1 MIYNF
6 HLAGLYV
13 ADDGLSRSHHLIRH
27 RAPIRKRG
35 DKTIF
40 GPMPAPETSGRTAVP
55 SHTAKI
61 IFSDKCADL
70 FSHAFVALPVDG
82 NGLAR
87 HDDFPAEHAANEE
100 ILELLKSTARTTH
113 LYNEQAI
120 ALIEEITRNSKR
132 SFPLIKRNFRFV
144 WRIVATASVANR
156 RPRNFFI

>member
-61 IFSDKCADL
+61 IFSDKRADL

-82 NGLAR
+82 NRLTR
-87 HDDFPAEHAANEE
+87 KNCYTAENAADR
-100 ILELLKSTARTTH
+100 ELRELFKFAART
-113 LYNEQAI
+113 
-120 ALIEEITRNSKR
+120 
-132 SFPLIKRNFRFV
+132 
-144 WRIVATASVANR
+144 ASE
-156 RPRNFFI
+156 